1 MKFNSRIKAIIVLS
15 TIGVVALWAGFL
27 VFAHPRLQESNIPA
41 GTVLNAADAPTRL
54 ELGFNEGIDTKRS
67 IVYVYKNGPN
77 SVVDLGDVQ
86 VKEGKLSVGLKA
98 LTAGV
103 YIVRW
108 IAISPDDAGYSEGT
122 FSFAVK

>member
-1 MKFNSRIKAIIVLS
+1 MKLS
-15 TIGVVALWAGFL
+15 HRMKTIAVFAVIGAVALWAGFL
-27 VFAHPRLQESNIPA
+27 VLAHPRLQESNIPA
-41 GTVLNAADAPTRL
+41 GTVLSAGDTPTRL
-54 ELGFNEGIDTKRS
+54 ELAFNEGIDTKRS
-67 IVYVYKNGPN
+67 TVFVYKNGPN

-86 VKEGKLSVGLKA
+86 VKEGKMTVGLKP

-108 IAISPDDAGYSEGT
+108 VAISPDDAGFSEGT